1 LGKRLNFFRRA
12 APGLLDLDAEVK
24 LRSGMH
30 VFTAGTGLS
39 DRSTDGLIARWRAGD
54 ADALQALLPL
64 IYDELRRI
72 ASAQLRSERA
82 NHTLQT
88 TALIHEAY
96 MRLVGGEGADIQDHC
111 HFVALASRLMRQVL
125 VDHARGRLAAKR
137 QGGIRV
143 TLSEALELATEP
155 AVELLAIDDALT
167 RLAQFDSQQARIVEL
182 RFFGGLSIVET
193 SQALS
198 VSAATV
204 KRDWTTARAWLRREL
219 QRLDES

>member
-1 LGKRLNFFRRA
+1 LVRDAPAGLDCIRRN
-12 APGLLDLDAEVK
+12 DQNRQISDADPQKEG
-24 LRSGMH
+24 S
-30 VFTAGTGLS
+30 GLS
-39 DRSTDGLIARWRAGD
+39 APSTDELIAKWRAGD

-64 IYDELRRI
+64 IYEQLHRI
-72 ASAQLRSERA
+72 ASRQLRAERA

-96 MRLVGGEGADIQDHC
+96 LRLVGSESAEVRDHC
-111 HFVALASRLMRQVL
+111 HFTALASRLMRQVL
-125 VDHARGRLAAKR
+125 VDHARARLTAKR

-143 TLSEALELATEP
+143 TMSEALALGTQTD
-155 AVELLAIDDALT
+155 VDLLAVDDALN
-167 RLAQFDSQQARIVEL
+167 RLSELDPQQAQVVEL

-193 SQALS
+193 SESLK

-219 QRLDES
+219 RRAEGV

>member
-1 LGKRLNFFRRA
+1 
-12 APGLLDLDAEVK
+12 
-24 LRSGMH
+24 
-30 VFTAGTGLS
+30 LS

-54 ADALQALLPL
+54 AAALQALLPL
-64 IYDELRRI
+64 IYEELRRI

-82 NHTLQT
+82 DHTLQT

-96 MRLVGGEGADIQDHC
+96 MRLVGGEGVDIQDHC

-125 VDHARGRLAAKR
+125 VDHARGRLATKR

-167 RLAQFDSQQARIVEL
+167 RLAEFDSQQARIVEL

-193 SQALS
+193 SQALH

-219 QRLDES
+219 QRAEDL

>member
-1 LGKRLNFFRRA
+1 LA
-12 APGLLDLDAEVK
+12 D
-24 LRSGMH
+24 S
-30 VFTAGTGLS
+30 
-39 DRSTDGLIARWRAGD
+39 STDELIAKWRAGD

-64 IYDELRRI
+64 IYEQLHRI
-72 ASAQLRSERA
+72 ASRHLSAERA

-96 MRLVGGEGADIQDHC
+96 LRLVGSESPEVRDHC

-125 VDHARGRLAAKR
+125 VDHARGRLASKR
-137 QGGIRV
+137 QGGLRV
-143 TLSEALELATEP
+143 SMSEALDLGTQTD
-155 AVELLAIDDALT
+155 VDLLAVDDALN
-167 RLAQFDSQQARIVEL
+167 RLSQLDPQQAQVVEL

-193 SQALS
+193 SESLK

-219 QRLDES
+219 RRAEAV

>member
-1 LGKRLNFFRRA
+1 
-12 APGLLDLDAEVK
+12 
-24 LRSGMH
+24 MH

>member
-1 LGKRLNFFRRA
+1 
-12 APGLLDLDAEVK
+12 
-24 LRSGMH
+24 
-30 VFTAGTGLS
+30 LS
-39 DRSTDGLIARWRAGD
+39 DRSTDDLISRWQAGD
-54 ADALQALLPL
+54 ATALQALLPL
-64 IYDELRRI
+64 IYEELRRI
-72 ASAQLRSERA
+72 ASRHLRVERP

-96 MRLVGGEGADIQDHC
+96 LRLVGAGGSEIRDHC

-143 TLSEALELATEP
+143 TLSEALDLTGDSE
-155 AVELLAIDDALT
+155 VDLLAIDDVLN
-167 RLAQFDSQQARIVEL
+167 RLSQLDPQQGQVVEL

-193 SQALS
+193 SQVLA

-219 QRLDES
+219 QRAEEP

>member
-1 LGKRLNFFRRA
+1 
-12 APGLLDLDAEVK
+12 
-24 LRSGMH
+24 M
-30 VFTAGTGLS
+30 S
-39 DRSTDGLIARWRAGD
+39 DRSTDELIAKWRAGD

-64 IYDELRRI
+64 IYEELRRI
-72 ASAQLRSERA
+72 ASKHLRAERT

-96 MRLVGGEGADIQDHC
+96 LRLVGGEGAEINDHC

-137 QGGIRV
+137 QGGIKV
-143 TLSEALELATEP
+143 TMSEALQLTTRSE
-155 AVELLAIDDALT
+155 VDLLAVDEALS
-167 RLAQFDSQQARIVEL
+167 RLAHLDSQQARVVEL

-193 SQALS
+193 SEVLR
-198 VSAATV
+198 VSTATV

-219 QRLDES
+219 QRAEGA

>member
-1 LGKRLNFFRRA
+1 
-12 APGLLDLDAEVK
+12 
-24 LRSGMH
+24 M
-30 VFTAGTGLS
+30 S
-39 DRSTDGLIARWRAGD
+39 DPSTDELIAKWRAGD
-54 ADALQALLPL
+54 RAALQALLPL
-64 IYDELRRI
+64 IYEELRRV
-72 ASAQLRSERA
+72 ASKQLRAERA

-96 MRLVGGEGADIQDHC
+96 LRLVGGEGAEIHDHC

-137 QGGIRV
+137 QGGIKV
-143 TLSEALELATEP
+143 TMSEALDLSAQPELD
-155 AVELLAIDDALT
+155 LLAVDDALT
-167 RLAQFDSQQARIVEL
+167 RLSQLDPQQAQVVEL

-219 QRLDES
+219 QRAEGV